1 MKKIIQSLVILPIT
15 IAFCYAQDMP
25 KPKCNK
31 EEFLKRNYL
40 GEKGINPEDLGFLEW
55 VGAYQKI
62 NKTMGLI
69 AFLDCQSCAKWE
81 SEAQARK
88 EKIVQEKQRELDKIK
103 KYKDKIEQRGES
115 GYNSEQRRKIMFQYR
130 WSQKRMLEEEYKAV
144 TDTHEFKEL
153 DSAVSSHDWDL
164 TRLDECERK
173 PKLDKYDTCKWQQ
186 ESFDKSKERLARAI
200 KDFEELPEAQ
210 AKNVKNPFVD

>member
-1 MKKIIQSLVILPIT
+1 MQSLLILPLAIS
-15 IAFCYAQDMP
+15 FCYAQDTP

-31 EEFLKRNYL
+31 QEFLKRNYL
-40 GEKGINPEDLGFLEW
+40 GENGINPEDLGFLEW

-69 AFLDCQSCAKWE
+69 AFLDCQACAKWE

-88 EKIVQEKQRELDKIK
+88 EKRLQEKQDKLDKIK
-103 KYKDKIEQRGES
+103 KYKDKIEQRGDS
-115 GYNSEQRRKIMFQYR
+115 GYNSAQRREIMNKVHYGRKHLF
-130 WSQKRMLEEEYKAV
+130 EEDNEGLAK
-144 TDTHEFKEL
+144 THEFEEL
-153 DSAVSSHDWDL
+153 QSAAWYYDYGMESL
-164 TRLDECERK
+164 NECQHELKLGERS
-173 PKLDKYDTCKWQQ
+173 DCKWQQ
-186 ESFDKSKERLARAI
+186 KSLAEKKQRLERAI